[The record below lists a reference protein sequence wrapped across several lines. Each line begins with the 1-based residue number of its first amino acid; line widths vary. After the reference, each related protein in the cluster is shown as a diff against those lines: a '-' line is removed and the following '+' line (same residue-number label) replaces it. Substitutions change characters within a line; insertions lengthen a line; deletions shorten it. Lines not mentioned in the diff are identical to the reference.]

1 MNDILQ
7 TLTSGTALGCLY
19 AVIALGFVVII
30 RASGVLNLAQGVF
43 VLLGAYVTYSFTTA
57 GVPFFLALILS
68 MIVCAALSILIEAFV
83 VHRIST
89 DLFTSLLVT
98 FGLAI
103 IAPPI
108 ITAIWG
114 PFQLNLHDPWGL
126 DVLRLGPVAITQ
138 RDLYLIIATGI
149 LVLAFF
155 LFFRY
160 SKFGLLLRATAMDS
174 EAALAQGVSTRFV
187 FGLSWAL
194 AGALGAFAGTMLAT
208 TVGGGVRPGL
218 EHYALLA
225 LPVIILGG
233 LDSPLGAVIGGLI
246 IGIVQ
251 QFSVTMI
258 GDRLGSGFADVV
270 PYLVLVIIMLVR
282 PTGLFGSKRV
292 RRA

>member
-1 MNDILQ
+1 MNEILQ
-7 TLTSGTALGCLY
+7 TLASGTALGCLY
-19 AVIALGFVVII
+19 AVIALGFVVIV

-43 VLLGAYVTYSFTTA
+43 VLLGAYLTYSFTTS

-68 MIVCAALSILIEAFV
+68 MIVCAILAVLIEAFI
-83 VHRIST
+83 VHRISR

-103 IAPPI
+103 VAPPI
-108 ITAIWG
+108 MTAIWG
-114 PFQLNLHDPWGL
+114 PFQLNLNDPWGL

-138 RDLYLIIATGI
+138 RDLYLIVATGI

-251 QFSVTMI
+251 QFSVTMV

-270 PYLVLVIIMLVR
+270 PYLVLIMIMLVR